1 MYALVFALAS
11 IFKFQAVYNGT
22 DRWET
27 AESENLTWE
36 HCETFYLL
44 KQNDSFMDYLA
55 EHYRSKYW
63 GKKNMIKWKSIIN
76 LMILQR
82 VYLWE
87 GWLSIKPKD
96 LKNCF
101 QNCKLVWIDE

>member
-1 MYALVFALAS
+1 MSPHIAMYALVFYLAS
-11 IFKFQAVYNGT
+11 FFKFQAVYKGT

-63 GKKNMIKWKSIIN
+63 GKKNMKIYN
-76 LMILQR
+76 
-82 VYLWE
+82 
-87 GWLSIKPKD
+87 
-96 LKNCF
+96 
-101 QNCKLVWIDE
+101 

>member
-63 GKKNMIKWKSIIN
+63 GKKNMIIWKSIIN

-87 GWLSIKPKD
+87 GWLSMKPKD

-101 QNCKLVWIDE
+101 QNCKLV